1 MSTANRSS
9 GRNVSSG
16 RSTSSAGRSRAGAA
30 GRQTGAG
37 RQSTGRSS
45 SYSSS
50 YRSRSGRNRRRR
62 KPEPDY
68 RLIAAIGVILILI
81 IAAAVFGLSQ
91 EKRQAV
97 DASAESGTEPSAEV
111 QMERN
116 VMVED
121 VSLTGL
127 SRTEALQKLQETYAW
142 GMTVVCDGETY
153 EVPDLMSGRIEGL
166 LDQIYQETEAETAG
180 TDAEGASGDSQ
191 EIYSLDTSGMEEEVD
206 IQVQVLQDRWNTAA
220 KNGSISGYD
229 ASSDTFTFSE
239 GTPGREV
246 NGDKLKEDMLAAL
259 ENRDFDAEISAELL
273 QTEPEITAAQ
283 AKEQYRTISTFT
295 TTTTANSKRNT
306 NIRLSCEAL
315 NGAIVQPG
323 QELSFNDTVGERTE
337 TKGYQGA
344 AAYNNGEVVQ
354 EIGGGVC
361 QTSTTLYNA
370 VVRAGLKITV
380 RRSHT
385 FEPSYIT
392 PGQDA
397 TVSWGGPDFKFL
409 NNSSTAIG
417 IRAHYANQKVTVS
430 VYGIPILEEGVTYDL
445 KSEKL
450 EDLDLPA
457 PTYEEDQTLQPG
469 VEVTSSAGTR
479 GSRWQTRLIIKK
491 DGEIVSQEVDHS
503 TTYKGHAPVIRRNT
517 SGIVI
522 GGGTSSSVDPSAS
535 SASSD
540 ASSLGVPEGT
550 ETTAATPTSGT
561 VTGPGSS
568 GGLGVETT
576 AQTTSAPIGPGETT
590 QPAGPGAAQPSE
602 TPAPTAAAPSGG
614 PSSAAGDQ
622 GQLVAPK
629 PE

>member
-1 MSTANRSS
+1 MSTANRSY

-37 RQSTGRSS
+37 RQNAGRSS
-45 SYSSS
+45 SYRSS

-68 RLIAAIGVILILI
+68 RLIAAIGVVLILI

-142 GMTVVCDGETY
+142 GMTVACDGETY
-153 EVPDLMSGRIEGL
+153 EVPDLMSGRIEEL

-206 IQVQVLQDRWNTAA
+206 IQVQVLKDRWNTAA

-246 NGDKLKEDMLAAL
+246 NGDKLREDMLAAL

-337 TKGYQGA
+337 AKGYQGA

-469 VEVTSSAGTR
+469 VEVMSSSGTR

-522 GGGTSSSVDPSAS
+522 GGTSSSVDPSAS
-535 SASSD
+535 PASSD
-540 ASSLGVPEGT
+540 ASEGT
-550 ETTAATPTSGT
+550 ETTAATPTSGA

-568 GGLGVETT
+568 GGPGVETP
-576 AQTTSAPIGPGETT
+576 AQTTSAPIGPSETT